1 MSARSAV
8 FRSAVFRSAVFRS
21 AALRTGS
28 AAVVAAAVAGTFLM
42 PLSASADEGNPKAL
56 KTTMS
61 APVPSGP
68 LTRGGATSTFDLTV
82 TNTTAKSS
90 SYHPWMLLD
99 PIGASPLQKADV
111 IYKVEPVSAPA
122 TSFFIGQQDGGWQ
135 GMFYP
140 AGKNP
145 TEGFEIP
152 AGGTL
157 VWKVT
162 MGLGKSYPTINGDFT
177 LRASSIQNEIA
188 DGGEGSLTFKTSP
201 AGKPGALETWFGKAA
216 PCTDGGGSPDC
227 KELDLHYRVT
237 GEGQFS
243 SGLGTWLEV
252 ATADLSEHEAADL
265 QTRVKGDGTWKGT
278 SVNLPVI
285 AKGFG
290 ASSGERVVRLQVRL
304 GPKTQLKKLTP
315 VKATASVGLAEGDN
329 TYHFEYADGEFA
341 LGPKT
346 TTPPTSPAP
355 TSPAPT
361 SPAPTSPTPTTPAP
375 TGSATTTPTATTTP
389 ATGNTPAPTGSLAH
403 TGADSD
409 TTLYYSGLAT
419 VLIGLGGA
427 VAWFAH
433 RRRTVRG

>member
-8 FRSAVFRSAVFRS
+8 FRSAALRSAT
-21 AALRTGS
+21 LRTGS
-28 AAVVAAAVAGTFLM
+28 AAVVAAAVAGTFLA

-56 KTTMS
+56 KTAMS

-68 LTRGGATSTFDLTV
+68 LTRGGATETFDLTV
-82 TNTTAKSS
+82 TNTTDKSS

-99 PIGASPLQKADV
+99 PTGASPLQKADV

-122 TSFFIGQQDGGWQ
+122 TSFSIGQQDNGWQ

-140 AGKNP
+140 AGTNSSQ
-145 TEGFEIP
+145 GFEIP
-152 AGGTL
+152 AGGKL

-162 MGLGKSYPTINGDFT
+162 IGLGKSYPTINGDFT
-177 LRASSIQNEIA
+177 LRAASFQNEIA
-188 DGGEGSLTFKTSP
+188 DGGMGSLTFKTSP
-201 AGKPGALETWFGKAA
+201 AGKPGALETWFDKAA
-216 PCTDGGGSPDC
+216 PCADGASPDC
-227 KELDLHYRVT
+227 RELDLHYRVT
-237 GEGQFS
+237 GDGVFG

-252 ATADLSEHEAADL
+252 ATADLDQQPAADL
-265 QTRVKGDGTWKGT
+265 RTRIKVDGAWKDLKGT
-278 SVNLPVI
+278 SGSLPVI

-290 ASSGERVVRLQVRL
+290 AASGDHIVRLQVKL
-304 GPKTQLKKLTP
+304 GPKATLKKLTP
-315 VKATASVGLAEGDN
+315 IKVITDVGLAEGN
-329 TYHFEYADGEFA
+329 TYPFQSAEGKFE

-346 TTPPTSPAP
+346 TTPPTTPAP

-361 SPAPTSPTPTTPAP
+361 SPAPTTPAP
-375 TGSATTTPTATTTP
+375 ASPTTTAPAATTTP

-403 TGADSD
+403 TGSDSN
-409 TTLYYSGLAT
+409 TGLYSGLAV

-427 VAWFAH
+427 AAWFAR